1 MKKPIII
8 PVTLSNGE
16 NIEIPLLY
24 SITNEDNNPNIRL
37 IDCQVDL
44 PDEQI
49 PEWLSPTTFTI
60 RQTNSPH
67 VSGGNGVTTTEV
79 SHIKCK
85 NIDTAKFIGNTFL
98 GIKVVEELV

>member
-16 NIEIPLLY
+16 NVKIPLLY
-24 SITNEDNNPNIRL
+24 TITNDDNNPNIRF

-44 PDEQI
+44 PDEEI

-60 RQTNSPH
+60 RQVCLPGEA
-67 VSGGNGVTTTEV
+67 GGLGVTNTEV
-79 SHIKCK
+79 SHIRCK
-85 NIDTAKFIGNTFL
+85 NTDTAKFIGNTFL
-98 GIKVVEELV
+98 GIKGIEGLV

>member
-16 NIEIPLLY
+16 NVEIPLLY
-24 SITNEDNNPNIRL
+24 SITNDDKNTNITL

-44 PDEQI
+44 PDEEI

-60 RQTNSPH
+60 RQVYLPGE
-67 VSGGNGVTTTEV
+67 SGGLGVTNTEV
-79 SHIKCK
+79 SHISCK
-85 NIDTAKFIGNTFL
+85 NTDTAQFIGNTFL
-98 GIKVVEELV
+98 GIKGIDGLL